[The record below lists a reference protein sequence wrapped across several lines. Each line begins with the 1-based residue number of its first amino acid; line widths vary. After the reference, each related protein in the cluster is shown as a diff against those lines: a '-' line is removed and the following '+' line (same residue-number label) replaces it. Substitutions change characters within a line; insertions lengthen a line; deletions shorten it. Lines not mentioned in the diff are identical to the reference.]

1 MTGPNQALVERLF
14 TEHGRGLLAFF
25 RRRLRRHAEAADLAQ
40 EVYLRMLR
48 VTDSEAIRNMEAYLY
63 AVAGNLMK
71 EHALRQR
78 VFASAIDV
86 DDPFVADQLAEFP
99 DVGGEVDAAQR
110 GRRLQ
115 EVLRQLPAKCQE
127 AVRLQYRDGL
137 SYARNCRAAGYFDQH
152 GQEVPRSGA
161 GALPAAHGEAGVSS

>member
-1 MTGPNQALVERLF
+1 MAGSDQVLVERLF

-48 VTDSEAIRNMEAYLY
+48 VADTDTIRNMEAYLY

-71 EHALRQR
+71 EHALRER
-78 VFASAIDV
+78 VFASAVDI
-86 DDPFVADQLAEFP
+86 DDPFVADRLAELP
-99 DVGGEVDAAQR
+99 DIGGEVDSARR

-127 AVRLQYRDGL
+127 AVRLQYREGL
-137 SYARNCRAAGYFDQH
+137 SYAEIAARLDISTNMVKKYLGQALVHCRRRMARLG
-152 GQEVPRSGA
+152 
-161 GALPAAHGEAGVSS
+161 